1 MARKRKRKSTK
12 KKWGKVGA
20 PGSAK
25 RRAWMRRMRA
35 ARKGKVLKR
44 DVSGNHAVKK
54 RRKKKRKA
62 KRKKTTTRRRF
73 P

>member
-1 MARKRKRKSTK
+1 MAKKRKSTK

-25 RRAWMRRMRA
+25 RRSWMRRMRA

-44 DVSGNHAVKK
+44 SVSGNHVVKK
-54 RRKKKRKA
+54 RRKAKKRKRKV
-62 KRKKTTTRRRF
+62 KRTRRRF

>member
-12 KKWGKVGA
+12 KKWGKIGA

-25 RRAWMRRMRA
+25 RREWMRRMRA
-35 ARKGKVLKR
+35 GHKGRVLTR
-44 DVSGNHAVKK
+44 TVGGNHVAKK
-54 RRKKKRKA
+54 KRKKKRKV

>member
-1 MARKRKRKSTK
+1 MAKKRKRKRTK

-44 DVSGNHAVKK
+44 SVSGNHAASK
-54 RRKKKRKA
+54 RRKKKS
-62 KRKKTTTRRRF
+62 KKKRRRRRTF